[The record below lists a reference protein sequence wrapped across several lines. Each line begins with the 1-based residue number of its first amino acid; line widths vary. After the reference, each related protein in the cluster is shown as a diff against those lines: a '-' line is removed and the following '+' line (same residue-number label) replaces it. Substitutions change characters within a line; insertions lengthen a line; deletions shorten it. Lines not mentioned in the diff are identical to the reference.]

1 MVSIRV
7 SPQRGAGKRGMIMD
21 YMDILRSDQPYVINN
36 SRVPRSYQEKSHRLC
51 WKINHLDPDARE
63 EMKETLQDLFGE
75 VHDNTFIMPDFHC
88 DYGFNIY
95 FHGMAFVNYNA
106 VFLDTSPI
114 HIGRNAFIAPG
125 AILSCAGHSIDK
137 EQRARGISTSAPITL
152 EDDVWLGA
160 HVTVIGG
167 VTIGRGSVIGAGSV
181 VTQDIP
187 AGVVA
192 AGVPCRVIRKVT
204 DKDRLTL
211 TYGEE

>member
-1 MVSIRV
+1 MNYLDV
-7 SPQRGAGKRGMIMD
+7 
-21 YMDILRSDQPYVINN
+21 LRSNSPYVINN
-36 SRVPRSYQEKSHRLC
+36 SNIPLSYQDKSHRLC
-51 WKINHLDPDARE
+51 WKLNHLNPDIPDAQNERRKILYE
-63 EMKETLQDLFGE
+63 LFGE
-75 VHDNTFIMPDFHC
+75 VHDNTFIMPEFHC

-114 HIGRNAFIAPG
+114 HIGKNAFIAPG
-125 AILSCAGHSIDK
+125 AVLSCAGHSIDK

-160 HVTVIGG
+160 RVTVIGG
-167 VTIGRGSVIGAGSV
+167 VTIGKGAVIGAGSV
-181 VTQDIP
+181 VTRDIP

-192 AGVPCRVIRKVT
+192 AGVPCKVIRRVT
-204 DKDRLTL
+204 DQDRLAL